1 MSDNSIWS
9 HNYSTFTD
17 ILQRGDMG
25 RTPLRVTCVGPYDM
39 NYNKYGK
46 YFLRPIGLLVSY
58 KSFSNTFLVSQ
69 LPFSF
74 TMVLCSDPH
83 AATYQQRG
91 ASERSYFS
99 QIDDHDICNHSVYSL
114 IKQMITFVSIR
125 TCRKVSYKSNT
136 KGTTS
141 GAETR
146 QWRKEKGQTTIHNTL
161 HRPTP

>member
-1 MSDNSIWS
+1 
-9 HNYSTFTD
+9 
-17 ILQRGDMG
+17 MG

>member
-1 MSDNSIWS
+1 MNDNSIWS

-17 ILQRGDMG
+17 ILQRGNTG

-69 LPFSF
+69 LRFTL
-74 TMVLCSDPH
+74 TMVLCSGHH
-83 AATYQQRG
+83 AATYQQRR

-99 QIDDHDICNHSVYSL
+99 QIVDHDICNHSVYSL
-114 IKQMITFVSIR
+114 IKQMIPFVGIM

-136 KGTTS
+136 K
-141 GAETR
+141 AETT
-146 QWRKEKGQTTIHNTL
+146 QWKKEKGQTTIHNTL
-161 HRPTP
+161 HRRSP